1 VLGKKKFKNTIS
13 CVNYNINLIKTQ
25 DIWRGK
31 KMATFRVNKTSDYTV
46 ISNHHLREKGMS
58 LKAKGLLTLMLSLP
72 ENWDYSIS
80 GLASICAEN
89 ETAIKTGLNE
99 LKKFGY
105 LRISKIFPNKKRGNK
120 KIEYVYEIFEKPLKE
135 DKRQK
140 EQKTEE
146 QTLESQVVENQ
157 GVENLPLESQAVENQ
172 GQLNTKE
179 LNTNKLNTK
188 EVSTKEY
195 IHVKNEFSQS
205 CEKIKNQWIKIA
217 YEFDLSGKQ
226 LKITNN
232 RKRAINNLLKEY
244 SLEEMLKAMRKIRT
258 SNFLQGN
265 NKTGWQISFDW
276 FTNKSNFL
284 KVLEGNYDD
293 KENISNS
300 KKEKKSSNYQ
310 EQEKDFVGV
319 TNESIA
325 NLLGGLTGNE

>member
-1 VLGKKKFKNTIS
+1 
-13 CVNYNINLIKTQ
+13 
-25 DIWRGK
+25 
-31 KMATFRVNKTSDYTV
+31 MATFRVNKTSDYTV
-46 ISNHHLREKGMS
+46 ISNYHLREKGMS

-120 KIEYVYEIFEKPLKE
+120 KIEYIYEIFEKPL

-140 EQKTEE
+140 EQTTEE

-157 GVENLPLESQAVENQ
+157 GVENLPIESQAVENQ

-205 CEKIKNQWIKIA
+205 CEKIKNKWIKIA

-226 LKITNN
+226 LKINDK

-244 SLEEMLKAMRKIRT
+244 SLEEMLQAMGKIRT

-276 FTNKSNFL
+276 FTNKSYFL

-293 KENISNS
+293 KAGINNS
-300 KKEKKSSNYQ
+300 EKEKKSSNYQ
-310 EQEKDFVGV
+310 EQEKDLVGV

>member
-1 VLGKKKFKNTIS
+1 
-13 CVNYNINLIKTQ
+13 
-25 DIWRGK
+25 
-31 KMATFRVNKTSDYTV
+31 MATFRVNKTSDYTV
-46 ISNHHLREKGMS
+46 ISNYHLREKGMS

-172 GQLNTKE
+172 GQLNT
-179 LNTNKLNTK
+179 NKLNTK

-195 IHVKNEFSQS
+195 IYVKNEFSRV
-205 CEKIKNQWIKIA
+205 CEEIKNKWIKIA
-217 YEFDLSGKQ
+217 HEYKLSGTQ
-226 LKITNN
+226 LKITEK
-232 RKRAINNLLKEY
+232 RKRVINNLLKEY
-244 SLEEMLKAMRKIRT
+244 SLEEVIQSMEKIHT
-258 SNFLQGN
+258 SSFLQGN
-265 NKTGWQISFDW
+265 NKTGWQIAFDW
-276 FTNKSNFL
+276 FINKSNFL

-293 KENISNS
+293 KENSNNS
-300 KKEKKSSNYQ
+300 EKEKKFQNY
-310 EQEKDFVGV
+310 QEKDFVGV
-319 TNESIA
+319 TDESIA

>member
-1 VLGKKKFKNTIS
+1 
-13 CVNYNINLIKTQ
+13 
-25 DIWRGK
+25 
-31 KMATFRVNKTSDYTV
+31 MATFRVNKTSDYTV
-46 ISNHHLREKGMS
+46 ISNYHLKEKGMS

-146 QTLESQVVENQ
+146 QTLESQGVENQ

-172 GQLNTKE
+172 GQLSTKE

-188 EVSTKEY
+188 EVSTEEY
-195 IHVKNEFSQS
+195 ICVKNEFSQS

-226 LKITNN
+226 LKINDK

-244 SLEEMLKAMRKIRT
+244 SPEEMLRAMGKIRT

-293 KENISNS
+293 KASINNS
-300 KKEKKSSNYQ
+300 EKEKKSKNY
-310 EQEKDFVGV
+310 QEKDFVGV
-319 TNESIA
+319 TDESIA

>member
-1 VLGKKKFKNTIS
+1 
-13 CVNYNINLIKTQ
+13 
-25 DIWRGK
+25 
-31 KMATFRVNKTSDYTV
+31 MATFRVNKTSDYTV

-195 IHVKNEFSQS
+195 IYVKNKFSRL
-205 CEKIKNQWIKIA
+205 CEEIKTNWIKIA
-217 YEFDLSGKQ
+217 HEYKLSGTQ
-226 LKITNN
+226 LKITDK

-244 SLEEMLKAMRKIRT
+244 SLEEVIQSMEKIHT
-258 SNFLQGN
+258 SSFLQGN
-265 NKTGWQISFDW
+265 NKTGWQIAFDW
-276 FTNKSNFL
+276 FINKSNFL

-293 KENISNS
+293 KANSNNS
-300 KKEKKSSNYQ
+300 EKEKKFQNY
-310 EQEKDFVGV
+310 QEKDFVGV
-319 TNESIA
+319 TDESIA

>member
-1 VLGKKKFKNTIS
+1 
-13 CVNYNINLIKTQ
+13 
-25 DIWRGK
+25 
-31 KMATFRVNKTSDYTV
+31 MATFRVNKTSDYTV
-46 ISNHHLREKGMS
+46 ISNYHLREKGMS

-120 KIEYVYEIFEKPLKE
+120 KIEYVYEIFEKPL

-140 EQKTEE
+140 EQTTEE

-179 LNTNKLNTK
+179 LNTK

-195 IHVKNEFSQS
+195 TYVKNEFSRLY
-205 CEKIKNQWIKIA
+205 EEIKNNWIKIA
-217 YEFDLSGKQ
+217 HEYKLSGTQ
-226 LKITNN
+226 LKITEK
-232 RKRAINNLLKEY
+232 RKRVINNLLKEY
-244 SLEEMLKAMRKIRT
+244 SLEEVIQSMEKIHT
-258 SNFLQGN
+258 SSFLQGN
-265 NKTGWQISFDW
+265 NKTGWQIAFDW
-276 FTNKSNFL
+276 FINKSNFL

-293 KENISNS
+293 KANSNNS
-300 KKEKKSSNYQ
+300 EKEKKFQNY
-310 EQEKDFVGV
+310 QEKDFVGV
-319 TNESIA
+319 TDESIA

>member
-1 VLGKKKFKNTIS
+1 
-13 CVNYNINLIKTQ
+13 
-25 DIWRGK
+25 
-31 KMATFRVNKTSDYTV
+31 MATFRVNKTSDYTV
-46 ISNHHLREKGMS
+46 ISNYHLREKGMS

-120 KIEYVYEIFEKPLKE
+120 KIEYVYEIFEKPL

-140 EQKTEE
+140 EQTTEE

-195 IHVKNEFSQS
+195 TYVKNEFSRLY
-205 CEKIKNQWIKIA
+205 EEIKNNWIKIA
-217 YEFDLSGKQ
+217 HEYKLSGTQ
-226 LKITNN
+226 LKITEK
-232 RKRAINNLLKEY
+232 RKRVINNLLKEY
-244 SLEEMLKAMRKIRT
+244 SVEEVLQAMEKIRT

-265 NKTGWQISFDW
+265 NKTGWQIAFDW
-276 FTNKSNFL
+276 FINKSNFL

-293 KENISNS
+293 KANSNNS
-300 KKEKKSSNYQ
+300 EKEKKSKNYQ
-310 EQEKDFVGV
+310 EKNFVGV
-319 TNESIA
+319 TDESIA

>member
-1 VLGKKKFKNTIS
+1 
-13 CVNYNINLIKTQ
+13 
-25 DIWRGK
+25 
-31 KMATFRVNKTSDYTV
+31 MATFRVNKTSDYTV
-46 ISNHHLREKGMS
+46 ISNYHLREKGMS

-72 ENWDYSIS
+72 EAWDYSVS

-89 ETAIKTGLNE
+89 ETAIKTGLKE

-105 LRISKIFPNKKRGNK
+105 LRISKIFPSKERGNK
-120 KIEYVYEIFEKPLKE
+120 KIEYIYEIFEKPLGE

-140 EQKTEE
+140 EQEIEK
-146 QTLESQVVENQ
+146 QLLEKQKVENQ

-172 GQLNTKE
+172 GQLSTKE

-205 CEKIKNQWIKIA
+205 CEDIKNKWIKIA
-217 YEFDLSGKQ
+217 QEYDLSGKQ
-226 LKITNN
+226 LKITDK
-232 RKRAINNLLKEY
+232 RKGAINNLLKEY

>member
-1 VLGKKKFKNTIS
+1 
-13 CVNYNINLIKTQ
+13 
-25 DIWRGK
+25 
-31 KMATFRVNKTSDYTV
+31 MATFRVNKTSDYTV
-46 ISNHHLREKGMS
+46 ISNYHLREKGMS

-195 IHVKNEFSQS
+195 IYVKNEFSRL
-205 CEKIKNQWIKIA
+205 CEEIKTNWIKIA
-217 YEFDLSGKQ
+217 HEYKLSGTQ
-226 LKITNN
+226 LKITEK
-232 RKRAINNLLKEY
+232 RKRVINNLLKEY
-244 SLEEMLKAMRKIRT
+244 SLEEVIQSMEKIHT
-258 SNFLQGN
+258 SSFLQGN
-265 NKTGWQISFDW
+265 NKTGWQIAFDW
-276 FTNKSNFL
+276 FINKSNFL

-293 KENISNS
+293 KANSNNS
-300 KKEKKSSNYQ
+300 EKEKKFQNY
-310 EQEKDFVGV
+310 QEKDFVGV
-319 TNESIA
+319 TDESIA

>member
-1 VLGKKKFKNTIS
+1 
-13 CVNYNINLIKTQ
+13 
-25 DIWRGK
+25 
-31 KMATFRVNKTSDYTV
+31 MATFRVNKTSDYTV
-46 ISNHHLREKGMS
+46 ISNYHLREKGMS

-105 LRISKIFPNKKRGNK
+105 LRISKIFPSKERGNK
-120 KIEYVYEIFEKPLKE
+120 KIEYIYEIFEKPLGE

-140 EQKTEE
+140 EQEIEK
-146 QTLESQVVENQ
+146 QPLEKQKVENQ

-172 GQLNTKE
+172 GQ

-195 IHVKNEFSQS
+195 IHVKNEFSQA
-205 CEKIKNQWIKIA
+205 CEDIKNKWIKIA
-217 YEFDLSGKQ
+217 HEYKLSGTQ
-226 LKITNN
+226 LKITEK
-232 RKRAINNLLKEY
+232 RKRVINNLLKEY
-244 SLEEMLKAMRKIRT
+244 SAEEVLQAMEKVHT
-258 SNFLQGN
+258 SSFLQGN

-276 FTNKSNFL
+276 FINKSNFL

-293 KENISNS
+293 KTNTET
-300 KKEKKSSNYQ
+300 KKNANTNKKFRAGIQS
-310 EQEKDFVGV
+310 ERPKV
-319 TNESIA
+319 TAEGLKKYFGGA
-325 NLLGGLTGNE
+325 N

>member
-1 VLGKKKFKNTIS
+1 
-13 CVNYNINLIKTQ
+13 
-25 DIWRGK
+25 
-31 KMATFRVNKTSDYTV
+31 MATFRVNKTSDYTV
-46 ISNHHLREKGMS
+46 ISNYHLREKGMS

-146 QTLESQVVENQ
+146 QMLESQVVENQ

-226 LKITNN
+226 LKITDK

-244 SLEEMLKAMRKIRT
+244 SLEEMLRAMGKIRT

-300 KKEKKSSNYQ
+300 KKEKKSKNY
-310 EQEKDFVGV
+310 QEKDFVGV
-319 TNESIA
+319 TDESIA

>member
-1 VLGKKKFKNTIS
+1 
-13 CVNYNINLIKTQ
+13 
-25 DIWRGK
+25 
-31 KMATFRVNKTSDYTV
+31 MATFRVNKTSDYTV

-99 LKKFGY
+99 LKKIGY

-135 DKRQK
+135 DKKQK

-195 IHVKNEFSQS
+195 IYVKNEFSRL
-205 CEKIKNQWIKIA
+205 CEEIKTNWIKIA
-217 YEFDLSGKQ
+217 HEYKLSGTQ
-226 LKITNN
+226 LKITDK

-244 SLEEMLKAMRKIRT
+244 SLEEVIQSMGKIHT
-258 SNFLQGN
+258 SSFLQGN
-265 NKTGWQISFDW
+265 NKTGWQIAFDW
-276 FTNKSNFL
+276 FINKSNFL

-293 KENISNS
+293 KANSNNS
-300 KKEKKSSNYQ
+300 EKEKKSKNY
-310 EQEKDFVGV
+310 QEKDFVGV
-319 TNESIA
+319 TDESIA

>member
-1 VLGKKKFKNTIS
+1 
-13 CVNYNINLIKTQ
+13 
-25 DIWRGK
+25 
-31 KMATFRVNKTSDYTV
+31 MATFRVNKTSDYTV
-46 ISNHHLREKGMS
+46 ISNYHLKEKGMS

-135 DKRQK
+135 DKRQE

-146 QTLESQVVENQ
+146 QTLESQAVENQ

-205 CEKIKNQWIKIA
+205 CEKIKNHWIKIA

-226 LKITNN
+226 LKITDN

-244 SLEEMLKAMRKIRT
+244 SLEEMLRAMGKIRT

-276 FTNKSNFL
+276 FINKSNFL

-293 KENISNS
+293 KINVETKNNANTN
-300 KKEKKSSNYQ
+300 KKFRAGTQSERPKVTVEGLKKY
-310 EQEKDFVGV
+310 F
-319 TNESIA
+319 
-325 NLLGGLTGNE
+325 GGSRNDNGGI

>member
-1 VLGKKKFKNTIS
+1 
-13 CVNYNINLIKTQ
+13 
-25 DIWRGK
+25 
-31 KMATFRVNKTSDYTV
+31 MATFRVNKTSDYTV
-46 ISNHHLREKGMS
+46 ISNYHLREKGMS

-146 QTLESQVVENQ
+146 QMLESQVVENQ

-226 LKITNN
+226 LKITDK

-244 SLEEMLKAMRKIRT
+244 SLEEMLQAMGKIRT

-293 KENISNS
+293 KANSNNS
-300 KKEKKSSNYQ
+300 EKEKKFQNY
-310 EQEKDFVGV
+310 QEKDFVGV
-319 TNESIA
+319 TDESIA

>member
-1 VLGKKKFKNTIS
+1 
-13 CVNYNINLIKTQ
+13 
-25 DIWRGK
+25 
-31 KMATFRVNKTSDYTV
+31 MATFRVNKTSDYTV
-46 ISNHHLREKGMS
+46 ISNYHLREKGMS

-120 KIEYVYEIFEKPLKE
+120 KIEYVYEIFEKPL

-140 EQKTEE
+140 EQTTEE

-179 LNTNKLNTK
+179 LNTNKLNTNKLNTK

-195 IHVKNEFSQS
+195 IHVKNEFSRV
-205 CEKIKNQWIKIA
+205 CEEIKNNWIEIA
-217 YEFDLSGKQ
+217 HEYKLSGTQ
-226 LKITNN
+226 LKITEK
-232 RKRAINNLLKEY
+232 RKRVINNLLKEY
-244 SLEEMLKAMRKIRT
+244 SLEEVIQSMEKIHT
-258 SNFLQGN
+258 SSFLQGN
-265 NKTGWQISFDW
+265 NKTGWQIAFDW
-276 FTNKSNFL
+276 FINKSNFL

-293 KENISNS
+293 KANSNNS
-300 KKEKKSSNYQ
+300 EKEKKFQNY
-310 EQEKDFVGV
+310 QEKDFVGV
-319 TNESIA
+319 TDESIA

>member
-1 VLGKKKFKNTIS
+1 
-13 CVNYNINLIKTQ
+13 
-25 DIWRGK
+25 
-31 KMATFRVNKTSDYTV
+31 MATFRVNKTSDYTV
-46 ISNHHLREKGMS
+46 ISNYHLREKGMS

-120 KIEYVYEIFEKPLKE
+120 KIEYVYEIFEKPL

-140 EQKTEE
+140 EQTTEE

-195 IHVKNEFSQS
+195 IYVKNEFSRL
-205 CEKIKNQWIKIA
+205 CEAIKNKWIKIA
-217 YEFDLSGKQ
+217 QEYDLSGKQ
-226 LKITNN
+226 LKIDDK
-232 RKRAINNLLKEY
+232 RKKAIKNLFKEY
-244 SLEEMLKAMRKIRT
+244 SVEELLQAIDKIHI
-258 SNFLQGN
+258 SKFMQGD
-265 NKTGWQISFDW
+265 NKNKWQVTFDW
-276 FTNKSNFL
+276 LIKKDNLL

-293 KENISNS
+293 KINTEIKNNANTNNKFRADVQSERP
-300 KKEKKSSNYQ
+300 K
-310 EQEKDFVGV
+310 V
-319 TNESIA
+319 TAEG
-325 NLLGGLTGNE
+325 LRKYFGGSRNDNGGI

>member
-1 VLGKKKFKNTIS
+1 
-13 CVNYNINLIKTQ
+13 
-25 DIWRGK
+25 
-31 KMATFRVNKTSDYTV
+31 MATFRVNKTSDYTV
-46 ISNHHLREKGMS
+46 ISNYHLREKEMS

-195 IHVKNEFSQS
+195 TYVKNEFSRL
-205 CEKIKNQWIKIA
+205 CEEIKNNWIKIA
-217 YEFDLSGKQ
+217 HEYKLSGTQ
-226 LKITNN
+226 LKITEK
-232 RKRAINNLLKEY
+232 RKRVINNLLKEY
-244 SLEEMLKAMRKIRT
+244 SLEEVIQSMEKIHT
-258 SNFLQGN
+258 SSFLQGN
-265 NKTGWQISFDW
+265 NKTGWKIAFDW
-276 FTNKSNFL
+276 FINKSNFL

-293 KENISNS
+293 KANSNNS
-300 KKEKKSSNYQ
+300 EKEKKSKNY
-310 EQEKDFVGV
+310 QEKDFVGV
-319 TNESIA
+319 TDESIA

>member
-1 VLGKKKFKNTIS
+1 
-13 CVNYNINLIKTQ
+13 
-25 DIWRGK
+25 
-31 KMATFRVNKTSDYTV
+31 MATFRVNKTSDYTV

-135 DKRQK
+135 DKKQK

-195 IHVKNEFSQS
+195 IYVKNEFSRV
-205 CEKIKNQWIKIA
+205 CEEIKNNWIKIA
-217 YEFDLSGKQ
+217 HEYKLSGTQ
-226 LKITNN
+226 LKITEK
-232 RKRAINNLLKEY
+232 RKRVINNLLKEY
-244 SLEEMLKAMRKIRT
+244 SLEEVIQSMEKIHT
-258 SNFLQGN
+258 SSFLQGN
-265 NKTGWQISFDW
+265 NKTGWQIAFDW
-276 FTNKSNFL
+276 FINKSNFL

-293 KENISNS
+293 KENENTGS
-300 KKEKKSSNYQ
+300 KKFGK
-310 EQEKDFVGV
+310 GV
-319 TNESIA
+319 TQKSERPKVTA
-325 NLLGGLTGNE
+325 EGLKKYFGGTN